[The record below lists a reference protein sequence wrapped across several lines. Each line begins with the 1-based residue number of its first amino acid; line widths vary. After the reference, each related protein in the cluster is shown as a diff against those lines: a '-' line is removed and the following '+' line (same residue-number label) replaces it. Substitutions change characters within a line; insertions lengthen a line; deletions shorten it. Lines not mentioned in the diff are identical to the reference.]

1 MCFGA
6 LLDQDW
12 KQGSKSSWDVF
23 SWPTCVEVVWDGS
36 NTVPSVSPIA
46 LTVGTELELWLCHL
60 TLSSSSPPP

>member
-12 KQGSKSSWDVF
+12 KQGSKSCRDVF
-23 SWPTCVEVVWDGS
+23 SWPTCVEVVWHGS

-46 LTVGTELELWLCHL
+46 LTVGTELEL
-60 TLSSSSPPP
+60 